1 MVSIKLYLFASLRDM
16 LSEESVIDVD
26 LDRDIW
32 PNDDELKRGLLG
44 ILKSR
49 WSTRQSP
56 KSHPQLELPST
67 KIYMLAINE
76 KYVTPNEPI
85 ILRTDDE
92 IALIPPV
99 TGG

>member
-1 MVSIKLYLFASLRDM
+1 MVSTKLYVFASLRDL
-16 LSEESVIDVD
+16 LSEESVIDID
-26 LDRDIW
+26 LERNNW
-32 PNDDELKRGLLG
+32 PNDEDLKRNLLD
-44 ILKSR
+44 ILKNR
-49 WSTRQSP
+49 WLTRQTS
-56 KSHPQLELPST
+56 KFHHQVELPPP

-85 ILRTDDE
+85 SIRTNDE